1 MSYSEMKKKAPHR
14 LPPMG
19 SKGKKPDLAPSS
31 AKPPRANVSLP
42 TPAEQLAYIRANV
55 HLLDGAQGANA
66 LAKIEQDVQHLY
78 ELLTVKH
85 GNEKGCARTVDSG
98 EETTALAV
106 KQSGEQQ
113 PPLLLHIHLLPDEL
127 LCLIM
132 ECVDAKTLMIVVP
145 QVCKRWRCLCPQL
158 QMVSK

>member
-14 LPPMG
+14 PPMG
-19 SKGKKPDLAPSS
+19 GKGKKPDLAPSS
-31 AKPPRANVSLP
+31 AKSPRANVSLP

-66 LAKIEQDVQHLY
+66 LAKIEQD
-78 ELLTVKH
+78 
-85 GNEKGCARTVDSG
+85 GCARTVDSG

-106 KQSGEQQ
+106 NQSGEQQ
-113 PPLLLHIHLLPDEL
+113 PPLLLQIHSLPDEL